1 LQLYIEEA
9 NIILK
14 LNLHK
19 ISQYFEVILFI
30 VFLMFIPQ
38 IVLAQNILRENPS
51 PMVLNEGWQYRRGDS
66 PFDRR
71 GVPLWLKNEDKSLS
85 WVDIDFDDLL
95 QAPGNYNFIWY
106 KLELPAEEWINPSLF
121 IPPVIL
127 AFEAY
132 LDTIPIY
139 QSGKFENTPENKFSA
154 VSHHF
159 IPLPNGYRGKTL
171 ALRIYSNVPDYIGID
186 MGPQQVMIGSE
197 GEIFQ
202 YLIRSNI
209 ESVIIGFFFIFI
221 GLFSV
226 FIFFKRFKR
235 RPVLPLT
242 FGLFSFSIG
251 IFYVTIDRTGG
262 LFLESATLR
271 YYAAFFSYLMFP
283 VGLYAFFDNLVG
295 GNRIVKWIWQ
305 AHLVYAVAAFI
316 LDFSNIV
323 FMPEQRFYY
332 SWFFVSTILITFYV
346 SILEAKKGKKEA
358 RVFLFGFA
366 LFGLSGLHDILMG
379 IGLIPVWYWLSQ
391 WGALVFVLSLAY
403 LVERSFSDA
412 NTKLAQYSKELE
424 IKTKKLDKYSQI
436 LEEKVAERTQDLN
449 QKNKELEQTLKQL
462 QQVQHHLIMHEKM
475 ASLGNLVAGVAHE
488 VNNPIGAVKSSA
500 DVTARC
506 IEKINEELG
515 KLKSATEIKKN
526 SKFQKTFNMLKE
538 NNSIIVTA
546 GNRVS
551 EIVQSLKNFARLDE
565 SDFQTTDIHGGID
578 STLTLLQHELK
589 NKVEVVKEY
598 GKISKVECYPNQ
610 LNQVFMNL
618 FINAAHAIST
628 KGKIIIKTGQE
639 AGKVIIEIADN
650 GKGIPPDQLK
660 KIFDPGFTTKSRGV
674 GTGLGLSISYNI
686 IEKHHG
692 EINVESE
699 VGKGTRF
706 TIKLPIHQ
714 PKN

>member
-1 LQLYIEEA
+1 VKIT
-9 NIILK
+9 LK
-14 LNLHK
+14 NNQHRIFKYHK
-19 ISQYFEVILFI
+19 LVVLF
-30 VFLMFIPQ
+30 VFLILTIQCTF
-38 IVLAQNILRENPS
+38 AQDILRENPT
-51 PMVLNEGWQYRRGDS
+51 PEVLKEGWQYRRGDS

-85 WVDIDFDDLL
+85 WVNIDVDDLL
-95 QAPGNYNFIWY
+95 QTPGNYNFIWY
-106 KLELPAEEWINPSLF
+106 KLKLPAEEWINPSLF

-139 QSGKFENTPENKFSA
+139 QFGKFENTPENKFSA
-154 VSHHF
+154 VTHHF
-159 IPLPNGYRGKTL
+159 IPLPDSYQGKTL
-171 ALRIYSNVPDYIGID
+171 ALRIYSNIPDYIGIET
-186 MGPQQVMIGSE
+186 GPQQIMIGSE

-202 YLIRSNI
+202 SMIRSNI
-209 ESVIIGFFFIFI
+209 ESVIIGFFFMFI
-221 GLFSV
+221 GLFSI

-235 RPVLPLT
+235 RPILPLT
-242 FGLFSFSIG
+242 FGIFSFSIG
-251 IFYVTIDRTGG
+251 LFYVTIDRTGG
-262 LFLESATLR
+262 LFIESSTLR
-271 YYAAFFSYLMFP
+271 YYAAFLSYLMFP

-295 GNRIVKWIWQ
+295 ENLFVRRIWQ
-305 AHLVYAVAAFI
+305 AHLLYAITAFI

-323 FMPEQRFYY
+323 YMPEQRFYY
-332 SWFFVSTILITFYV
+332 SWFFVATIIINFYV

-358 RVFLFGFA
+358 RVFLFGFS

-412 NTKLAQYSKELE
+412 NTKLERYSKELE

-449 QKNKELEQTLKQL
+449 QKNKELENTLKQL

-506 IEKINEELG
+506 IEKINEELD
-515 KLKSATEIKKN
+515 KFKSVSDVKKN
-526 SKFQKTFNMLKE
+526 SKFQNTLKLLKE
-538 NNSIIVTA
+538 NNSVIVTA
-546 GNRVS
+546 GNRVA

-565 SDFQTTDIHGGID
+565 SEFQTTDIREGID

-598 GKISKVECYPNQ
+598 GKLSEVECYPNQ

-618 FINAAHAIST
+618 FINAAHAIT
-628 KGKIIIKTGQE
+628 GNGEMRIKTFQK
-639 AGKVIIEIADN
+639 AGKVIIEISDN
-650 GKGIPPDQLK
+650 GRGIPPDQLK
-660 KIFDPGFTTKSRGV
+660 RIFDPGFTTKSRGV
-674 GTGLGLSISYNI
+674 GTGLGLAISYNI
-686 IEKHHG
+686 IEKHNG
-692 EINVESE
+692 EIGVESE
-699 VGKGTRF
+699 VGKGTKF
-706 TIKLPIHQ
+706 IIQLPIHQ